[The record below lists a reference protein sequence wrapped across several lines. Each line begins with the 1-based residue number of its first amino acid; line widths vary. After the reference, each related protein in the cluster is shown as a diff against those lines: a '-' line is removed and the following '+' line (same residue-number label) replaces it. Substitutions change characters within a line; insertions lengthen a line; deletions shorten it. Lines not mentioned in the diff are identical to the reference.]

1 MKLENVSDLSKLF
14 KSNFL
19 IKFSIC
25 CSVILTFII
34 YINILVILFI
44 IFIYEMSINF
54 LLQAVRIIHVGN
66 YTDTEIT
73 TIYDFLRNLDNITL
87 NSYFNSHQVLQ
98 YQNDLEFCV
107 EVIDAMIKIFED
119 KEEYENCQILLNIK
133 KDAQSIMLI
142 NINEYEHT

>member
-1 MKLENVSDLSKLF
+1 
-14 KSNFL
+14 
-19 IKFSIC
+19 
-25 CSVILTFII
+25 
-34 YINILVILFI
+34 
-44 IFIYEMSINF
+44 MSINF